1 MQLRL
6 LGCGAEAHARVT
18 TPLRHQGRLLDLP
31 GRERLRHHRDRPR
44 RPPRRRPRR
53 WGHRLDRLPGDQRSV
68 PGQLRWRPRRRLP
81 GPAQPQRVA
90 SAVRQ
95 LPGRQRRGRQ
105 RGAGSWLD
113 GKGNW
118 FIPGATSSTDFPVT
132 PGAYQNENA
141 GAFDAFL
148 VKVDLDKR
156 HKGSGQ
162 RARSVTV
169 ESSGPRE
176 GLTRDRIARR

>member
-1 MQLRL
+1 MTSGAFQASYGGGPADAFLVL
-6 LGCGAEAHARVT
+6 LSRNGS
-18 TPLRHQGRLLDLP
+18 
-31 GRERLRHHRDRPR
+31 RLRFGSYLGGSGEDA
-44 RPPRRRPRR
+44 
-53 WGHRLDRLPGDQRSV
+53 SV
-68 PGQLRWRPRRRLP
+68 
-81 GPAQPQRVA
+81 
-90 SAVRQ
+90 
-95 LPGRQRRGRQ
+95 
-105 RGAGSWLD
+105 GAGSWLD

-132 PGAYQNENA
+132 PGAFQNENA

-162 RARSVTV
+162 RAGSVTV